1 MKTMER
7 KLFPYLMLLPM
18 VIIFGVFLFVPAI
31 NGFLISFT
39 KWDGVNPQEFVG
51 LHNYVKLMGD
61 KTFWKAFSKTMLFTT
76 LSVPGVYVSAL
87 GLALLLTRKV
97 KRKRF
102 LSCCVLLA
110 NYDFQ
115 YYYRFILEVFV
126 RGGFWRN

>member
-61 KTFWKAFSKTMLFTT
+61 KMILSILVYTFFSRMFDLMLPPVAKH
-76 LSVPGVYVSAL
+76 SIVVA
-87 GLALLLTRKV
+87 
-97 KRKRF
+97 
-102 LSCCVLLA
+102 
-110 NYDFQ
+110 
-115 YYYRFILEVFV
+115 
-126 RGGFWRN
+126 